1 MNFGDNAYIYLRKK
15 ILNWEWFTDV
25 NTAHFFIYCLL
36 KANWESGSWKGI
48 EFERGEFIAS
58 LETIV
63 NETGLTVQNIRT
75 AIKHLISTQELTT
88 KQHGKYRIF
97 RVVKYDCY
105 QQANTI
111 PNNEVTRNQQESNK
125 EVTTDN
131 KVNKEKEVKEVNK
144 ELSKDNSNNTFLFEE
159 TRSPYQ
165 DLVNL
170 WNELSDYGIPKITS
184 IRGKRLVSL
193 RARLKEH
200 GKDSFA
206 ECVEQIKQSDFL
218 RGKNFNFDID
228 WMLKETNYPKVLEGK
243 YSNKNGSRSQSSFD
257 ADSFMRRFEE

>member
-111 PNNEVTRNQQESNK
+111 PNKEVTMNQQESNK

-144 ELSKDNSNNTFLFEE
+144 ELSNDNSFIQQTGK
-159 TRSPYQ
+159 PYQ
-165 DLVNL
+165 EYIDR
-170 WNELSDYGIPKITS
+170 WNELKDLGIQPLRS
-184 IRGKRLVSL
+184 ISGKRLISF

-206 ECVEQIKQSDFL
+206 EIIEQIKQSDFL
-218 RGKNFNFDID
+218 RKSNFFSFDWLI
-228 WMLKETNYPKVLEGK
+228 KETNYPKVLEGK
-243 YSNKNGSRSQSSFD
+243 YSNNKDKQSGFD
-257 ADSFMRRFEE
+257 MDEFLKRYDT